1 MIDVH
6 SHIIFGVDDGSPDLD
21 TSISMVKEMINI
33 GVTDV
38 ICTPH
43 YRINMFET
51 STQTIKNN
59 FNLLVSKIN
68 ELGLNINLY
77 LGREVYYNKNIYN
90 CLDDFKIN
98 NQKIILIEFS
108 YSNNPDI
115 EEVLYNLKRL
125 GFKVI
130 IAHIERYS
138 YLNVDDIKQLK
149 SKNVLIQVNA
159 DTILGKSGFRQ
170 KLKVMHLIKNNVI
183 DFIASDI
190 HSERNNY
197 MEKAYNIIKKK
208 FGAEKANQLFVLN
221 AKTLLNNNGE

>member
-90 CLDDFKIN
+90 SLDDFKIN

-170 KLKVMHLIKNNVI
+170 K
-183 DFIASDI
+183 
-190 HSERNNY
+190 
-197 MEKAYNIIKKK
+197 
-208 FGAEKANQLFVLN
+208 
-221 AKTLLNNNGE
+221 

>member
-43 YRINMFET
+43 YRVNMFET

-125 GFKVI
+125 GYKVI

-159 DTILGKSGFRQ
+159 ETILGRFGFRQ
-170 KLKVMHLIKNNVI
+170 KLKVMHLIKNNFI
-183 DFIASDI
+183 DLIASDI
-190 HSERNNY
+190 HAERNNY

>member
-1 MIDVH
+1 MIDIH

-21 TSISMVKEMINI
+21 TSISMLKEMINV

-43 YRINMFET
+43 YRVNMFET
-51 STQTIKNN
+51 SVQTINKN
-59 FNLLVSKIN
+59 FNLLVEKVE

-77 LGREVYYNKNIYN
+77 LGREVYFHKDIYN
-90 CLDDFKIN
+90 CLEDFNIN
-98 NQKIILIEFS
+98 NQKILLIEFS
-108 YSNNPDI
+108 YSKNPDV

-125 GFKVI
+125 GYKVI

-138 YLNVDDIKQLK
+138 YLKIEDIEQLR

-159 DTILGKSGFRQ
+159 ATIIGKSGFRQ
-170 KLKVMHLIKNNVI
+170 KFKVMRLIKNNLI

-190 HSERNNY
+190 HSKRNNY
-197 MEKAYNIIKKK
+197 MDKAYNIIKKK
-208 FGAEKANQLFVLN
+208 FGEETAHKLFVSN
-221 AKTLLNNNGE
+221 AITLLKHYGD